1 MHVPA
6 PCRPELF
13 AAPFAGERLGQVV
26 DGVDVSSHVGCPGK
40 GFVAL
45 VTLVLSVLVLGL
57 AKMVKQTLLKSNMKT
72 SERERRSKTFYL

>member
-1 MHVPA
+1 M
-6 PCRPELF
+6 
-13 AAPFAGERLGQVV
+13 

-57 AKMVKQTLLKSNMKT
+57 AKMVKQTLKSNMKT
-72 SERERRSKTFYL
+72 SERRGKTFYL